1 MGNSFTTKH
10 TKDTKEE
17 KIISPRR
24 AFLVPFPFF
33 AVFAFSF
40 RKKVSWRSR
49 LLSFPHAFSG
59 NPGEFRTGPPIKTSG
74 VTAWDIVPAFS
85 SPVGER

>member
-1 MGNSFTTKH
+1 MGNSFT

-17 KIISPRR
+17 KIISTRR

-40 RKKVSWRSR
+40 KKSV
-49 LLSFPHAFSG
+49 LAV
-59 NPGEFRTGPPIKTSG
+59 PPSVI
-74 VTAWDIVPAFS
+74 PACF
-85 SPVGER
+85 

>member
-1 MGNSFTTKH
+1 MGNSFTAKY

-17 KIISPRR
+17 KIISTRR

-40 RKKVSWRSR
+40 EKKCPGGLAFCHSR
-49 LLSFPHAFSG
+49 MLLAGIQANFGLDPRLKLRG
-59 NPGEFRTGPPIKTSG
+59 
-74 VTAWDIVPAFS
+74 
-85 SPVGER
+85 